1 MLVYEDRAGQAI
13 RYRPRL
19 KITERFLSLQ
29 GEGSHVGLPCTFIRL
44 TGCALRC
51 GYCDS
56 AYAFYGGQ
64 WASFDELLVYV
75 AEQGARLVQITGGEP
90 LHQRAVW
97 PFMAQLVAAGY
108 KPLLETS
115 GAVSIEGLP
124 EGVHTVLDLKT
135 PESGESARM
144 LWSNLDHLRASDEV
158 KFVVCSEADLDW
170 SLARIREHG
179 LDRRFQVLISPI
191 WSIVD
196 KGALAQRVIDS
207 GLAVRFQIQLHKLL
221 WGDVPGK

>member
-1 MLVYEDRAGQAI
+1 MLAYEDRAGRAI

-64 WASFDELLVYV
+64 WADFEELLVYV

-90 LHQRAVW
+90 LHQPAVW
-97 PFMAQLVAAGY
+97 PFMARLVAAGY

-115 GAVSIEGLP
+115 GAVSIAGLP

-144 LWSNLDHLRASDEV
+144 LWSNLEHLQASDEV
-158 KFVVCSEADLDW
+158 KFVVCSQADLDW
-170 SLARIREHG
+170 SLARIREHD

-191 WSIVD
+191 WSIAD
-196 KGALAQRVIDS
+196 KGGLAQRVIDS